1 MTVYHSLTLHLEREQ
16 LRASVTP
23 ITEGSLALRI
33 EESDLY
39 SGIVLFIDNTPEN
52 IATLEQICTSSPP
65 SSPDR
70 SRSRSPFP
78 MPMTKHYNP
87 HTGLIEPDTEQEAAP
102 MTQPRTRLST
112 MKREFIQSLIDQ
124 IRESHVLSA
133 YEAVMLLKAITD
145 TLNVKTST
153 RSTRKDRPNV

>member
-52 IATLEQICTSSPP
+52 IATLEQICTLVANIKPRP
-65 SSPDR
+65 
-70 SRSRSPFP
+70 
-78 MPMTKHYNP
+78 
-87 HTGLIEPDTEQEAAP
+87 EQEQEPLPYAH
-102 MTQPRTRLST
+102 
-112 MKREFIQSLIDQ
+112 DQ
-124 IRESHVLSA
+124 AL
-133 YEAVMLLKAITD
+133 
-145 TLNVKTST
+145 
-153 RSTRKDRPNV
+153 